1 MQDTADPQM
10 KQIVALFMKFDE
22 AFNRSDAAAIAAS
35 FTEDAI
41 QVAPEGVFS
50 GRQAIEKRY
59 AESVFQQ
66 WHSSDHVGKILEVIT
81 VGNGICSVGEWSS
94 NARNSDGSTTQA
106 NGYFSTVLV
115 REGDTWKIRI
125 STFNFALPAAAK

>member
-1 MQDTADPQM
+1 M
-10 KQIVALFMKFDE
+10 
-22 AFNRSDAAAIAAS
+22 
-35 FTEDAI
+35 
-41 QVAPEGVFS
+41 FS
-50 GRQAIEKRY
+50 GGQAIEKRY

-66 WHSSDHVGKILEVIT
+66 WHSSNHVGKILEVIT

>member
-22 AFNRSDAAAIAAS
+22 AFNRSDAAAIAAT

-66 WHSSDHVGKILEVIT
+66 WHSSNHVGKILELIT

-94 NARNSDGSTTQA
+94 NARNSNGSTTQA
-106 NGYFSTVLV
+106 NGCFSTVLV

-125 STFNFALPAAAK
+125 STFNFALPSAAK

>member
-94 NARNSDGSTTQA
+94 NARNGDGSTIQA

>member
-41 QVAPEGVFS
+41 QLAPEGVFS

-66 WHSSDHVGKILEVIT
+66 WHSSNHVGKILEVIT

>member
-22 AFNRSDAAAIAAS
+22 AFNRSDAAAIAAT
-35 FTEDAI
+35 FTEDAM

-66 WHSSDHVGKILEVIT
+66 WHSSNHVGKILELIT

-94 NARNSDGSTTQA
+94 NARNSNGSTTQA

-125 STFNFALPAAAK
+125 STFNFALPSAAK

>member
-22 AFNRSDAAAIAAS
+22 AFNRSDAAAIAAT

-66 WHSSDHVGKILEVIT
+66 WHSSNHVGKILELIT

-94 NARNSDGSTTQA
+94 NARNSNGSTTQA

-125 STFNFALPAAAK
+125 STFNFALSSAAK